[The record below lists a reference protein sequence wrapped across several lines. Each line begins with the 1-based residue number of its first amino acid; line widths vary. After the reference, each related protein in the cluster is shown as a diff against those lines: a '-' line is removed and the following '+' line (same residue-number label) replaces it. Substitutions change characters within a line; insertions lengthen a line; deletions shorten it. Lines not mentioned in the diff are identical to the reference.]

1 MAAGVPQEK
10 AVEQLQMYAEML
22 RSGISILELDYRRA
36 IRELEA
42 IRTVNSVSAL
52 GILHAVAGHADRA
65 IAHFENALFEFDDVS
80 LAHNLMFV
88 LKHTNNNDLLL
99 DYVYDLADRFG
110 GKQLTYIAFS
120 TAYQYGDLAKT
131 IKYIDLHN
139 RLLSEEE
146 GRTLA
151 EKHKT
156 ELISELED
164 AYRTS
169 GCSAEQFELLARV
182 VSKVIKTYSAE
193 PGLFDA
199 SRNGNA
205 SYVVDILNKSPA
217 EIAEMNFYLAEE
229 ICAEPNLDDCR
240 LTARFSV
247 KRELHAGVSY
257 VNRWC

>member
-36 IRELEA
+36 LRELEA
-42 IRTVNSVSAL
+42 VRTVNSISAL
-52 GILHAVAGHADRA
+52 GILHAVAGRADRA
-65 IAHFENALFEFDDVS
+65 IAHFESALFEIDDVV
-80 LAHNLMFV
+80 LAHNFMFV
-88 LKHTNNNDLLL
+88 LKHTNNHDLLL
-99 DYVYDLADRFG
+99 KYSYDLADRFG
-110 GKQLTYIAFS
+110 GKQLTYLAYS
-120 TAYQYGDLAKT
+120 TAYRYGDIAKT
-131 IKYIDLHN
+131 IKYIDHHN

-151 EKHKT
+151 EKHKS

-169 GCSAEQFELLARV
+169 GCSAEQFEILARV
-182 VSKVIKTYSAE
+182 VSKVIKDYSAE
-193 PGLFDA
+193 PGLFEV

-205 SYVVDILNKSPA
+205 SYVVDILNKSPV
-217 EIAEMNFYLAEE
+217 EIAEMNFYLAEQ
-229 ICAEPNLDDCR
+229 ICEEPNLDDCR

-247 KRELHAGVSY
+247 ERELHTGVSY
-257 VNRWC
+257 VNRGY